1 MRRELTALGKII
13 DRFLLFIFSLVII
26 VISAIGLTVSFA
38 WVPKEKVHNFIE
50 DVYHD
55 AFTAYVMI
63 AICAIILLIAIRLVY
78 VSVRRTQTQAPF
90 IAERTELGEFR
101 ISLETI
107 ENLSLK
113 AASKVR
119 GVKDMKV
126 RVHVSP
132 PGLEIE
138 VRTIV
143 DGERIIPELTEEI
156 QSAIKGQIEEIAG
169 YPVVSVSVYVAN
181 TVQSTPAVRRVE

>member
-1 MRRELTALGKII
+1 MVKIL
-13 DRFLLFIFSLVII
+13 DRFLLFIFSLVVLI
-26 VISAIGLTVSFA
+26 VSAIALTVAFA
-38 WVPKEKVHNFIE
+38 WVPKNSVLSFVEN
-50 DVYHD
+50 VYHD
-55 AFTAYVMI
+55 KATAYITMAI
-63 AICAIILLIAIRLVY
+63 AAIILLIAIRFVY
-78 VSVRRTQTQAPF
+78 VSVRRSGSEAPF

-119 GVKDMKV
+119 GVKDLRV

-138 VRTIV
+138 IRTIV

-156 QSAIKGQIEEIAG
+156 QAAVKGQIEEISG
-169 YPVVSVSVYVAN
+169 YPVVSVSVFVAN
-181 TVQSTPAVRRVE
+181 TVQSTTASRRVE